1 MALRIDNQDSIRG
14 GIERCLEERER
25 SLQLLRRLPLRGDVH
40 RGTHAADGRAR
51 IVDERLYQVPRP
63 PVLAVIL
70 ERLPPAAS
78 AARWCAI
85 RGSLGSRLPTKS

>member
-14 GIERCLEERER
+14 GIEHSLEERER

-51 IVDERLYQVPRP
+51 IVDERLYQYLRTTGPGGDTGTTASRPR
-63 PVLAVIL
+63 
-70 ERLPPAAS
+70 
-78 AARWCAI
+78 AR
-85 RGSLGSRLPTKS
+85 RGGAR